1 MTLTPLEPT
10 DPEEYVLT
18 PVRLPGDARHRH
30 GGSDDPRKR
39 ACLTSGSVTLSVS
52 HVSKK
57 FARELRR
64 ALWYGVCDI
73 ARELL
78 WRARDTPLR
87 RGEFWAVDDVS
98 FELARGEA
106 LAVIGGNGA
115 GKSTLLKVL
124 YGLLKPDRGEVRVRG
139 ELSAL
144 IELGAGFQ
152 PQLTARENIRLVAS
166 LSGLGARDVAELHER
181 VVDFAGLGDLID
193 APVQS
198 YSTGMRARLAFSL
211 AAQLDPAVLLVDEVL
226 AVGDL
231 DFQRKCA
238 AHMRNYLDRGGSLL
252 FVSHNTHQ
260 VQSLCGRGILL
271 DRGRQIFS
279 GSASDAL
286 TRMFELRLEETATK
300 TAPQA
305 AEGQF
310 VVRDLRAEPVRGD
323 AIVTDAPVRL
333 VLDYEVREDVDVYWG
348 FTIWTWDQWI
358 CIAGEHD
365 AQRHRLRPGTG
376 TFTCTIPRLPLV
388 GGRYAVRAAV
398 LEFDSRQPIAF
409 AGTEAP
415 VPLDVFSTE
424 GAADNSR
431 MANHQ
436 LLRFDAEWD

>member
-1 MTLTPLEPT
+1 MT
-10 DPEEYVLT
+10 
-18 PVRLPGDARHRH
+18 RAALP
-30 GGSDDPRKR
+30 
-39 ACLTSGSVTLSVS
+39 LSVS

-64 ALWYGVCDI
+64 SLWYGVCDT

-78 WRARDTPLR
+78 LRSHEAPLR
-87 RGEFWAVDDVS
+87 AGEFWAIDDIS

-124 YGLLKPDRGEVRVRG
+124 YGLLKPDRGEVHVRG
-139 ELSAL
+139 EIAAL
-144 IELGAGFQ
+144 IELGTGFQ
-152 PQLTARENIRLVAS
+152 LQLTARENIKLVAA
-166 LSGLGARDVAELHER
+166 LSGLGSRDAAALHER
-181 VVDFAGLGDLID
+181 VADFAELADLVD

-198 YSTGMRARLAFSL
+198 YSTGMRARLAYAV
-211 AAQLDPAVLLVDEVL
+211 AAQLEPAVLLVDEVL

-238 AHMRNYLDRGGSLL
+238 AHMRDYLGRGGSLL
-252 FVSHNTHQ
+252 LVSHHPHQ
-260 VQSLCGRGILL
+260 IQTLCERGILL

-286 TRMFELRLEETATK
+286 TRMFELRLGDTSMASSS
-300 TAPQA
+300 PR
-305 AEGQF
+305 GDGPF
-310 VVRDLRAEPVRGD
+310 VVRDLRAEPVSGD

-365 AQRHRLRPGTG
+365 AQRHRLRRGTG
-376 TFTCTIPRLPLV
+376 TLTCTIPRLPLV
-388 GGRYAVRAAV
+388 GGRYAIRAAV
-398 LEFDSRQPIAF
+398 LEFDSSIPIAM
-409 AGTEAP
+409 AGHDTPIA
-415 VPLDVFSTE
+415 LDVFSS
-424 GAADNSR
+424 GGSVDNSR
-431 MANHQ
+431 MANRQ
-436 LLRFDAEWD
+436 LVRFDAEWS

>member
-1 MTLTPLEPT
+1 
-10 DPEEYVLT
+10 
-18 PVRLPGDARHRH
+18 
-30 GGSDDPRKR
+30 
-39 ACLTSGSVTLSVS
+39 LTSALVPLSVS

-57 FARELRR
+57 FARQLRR
-64 ALWYGVCDI
+64 ALWYGVCDT
-73 ARELL
+73 ASELL
-78 WRARDTPLR
+78 LRTRETPLR
-87 RGEFWAVDDVS
+87 PGEFWAVDYVS

-139 ELSAL
+139 QLSAL

-152 PQLTARENIRLVAS
+152 PQLTARENIRLVAA
-166 LSGLGARDVAELHER
+166 LSGLGARDMAELHER
-181 VVDFAGLGDLID
+181 VVDFAGLADLID

-198 YSTGMRARLAFSL
+198 YSTGMRARLAYSL

-260 VQSLCGRGILL
+260 VQSLCQRGILL
-271 DRGRQIFS
+271 DQGRQIFS

-286 TRMFELRLEETATK
+286 TRMFELRLGETTTKAATP
-300 TAPQA
+300 AGD
-305 AEGQF
+305 GQL
-310 VVRDLRAEPVRGD
+310 VVRGLRAEPVRGD
-323 AIVTDAPVRL
+323 TIVTDAPVRL

-358 CIAGEHD
+358 CIAGERD
-365 AQRHRLRPGTG
+365 AERHRLRPGTG
-376 TFTCTIPRLPLV
+376 TFTCTIPRLPLI

-398 LEFDSRQPIAF
+398 LEFDSRMPIAF
-409 AGTEAP
+409 AGLEAP
-415 VPLDVFSTE
+415 VPLDVYSTE
-424 GAADNSR
+424 GEVDNSR
-431 MANHQ
+431 MAIHQ
-436 LLRFDAEWD
+436 LVRFDAEWG

>member
-1 MTLTPLEPT
+1 LTRA
-10 DPEEYVLT
+10 
-18 PVRLPGDARHRH
+18 PVP
-30 GGSDDPRKR
+30 
-39 ACLTSGSVTLSVS
+39 LSVS

-57 FARELRR
+57 FARQLRR
-64 ALWYGVCDI
+64 ALWYGVCDT

-78 WRARDTPLR
+78 LR
-87 RGEFWAVDDVS
+87 TRESRLRTGEFWAVDDVS
-98 FELARGEA
+98 FELERGEA

-139 ELSAL
+139 QLSAL

-152 PQLTARENIRLVAS
+152 PQLTARENIRLVAA
-166 LSGLGARDVAELHER
+166 LSGLGASDVAELHER
-181 VVDFAGLGDLID
+181 VVDFAGLAELID

-198 YSTGMRARLAFSL
+198 YSTGMRARLGYSL

-238 AHMRNYLDRGGSLL
+238 AHMRSYLDRGGSLL

-260 VQSLCGRGILL
+260 VQSLCQRGILL
-271 DRGRQIFS
+271 HQGRQIFS

-286 TRMFELRLEETATK
+286 TRMFELRLGETATGAA
-300 TAPQA
+300 APA
-305 AEGQF
+305 DEGPI

-323 AIVTDAPVRL
+323 AIVTGAPMRL
-333 VLDYEVREDVDVYWG
+333 VLDYEAKEDVDVYWG

-365 AQRHRLRPGTG
+365 EQRQRLRAGTG

-388 GGRYAVRAAV
+388 GGRYAIRAAV
-398 LEFDSRQPIAF
+398 LEFDSRVPLAF
-409 AGTEAP
+409 AGREAP

-431 MANHQ
+431 MAHHQ
-436 LLRFDAEWD
+436 LVRIDAEWD

>member
-1 MTLTPLEPT
+1 MTSAAVP
-10 DPEEYVLT
+10 
-18 PVRLPGDARHRH
+18 
-30 GGSDDPRKR
+30 
-39 ACLTSGSVTLSVS
+39 LSVS

-57 FARELRR
+57 FARQLRR
-64 ALWYGVCDI
+64 ALWYGVCDT

-78 WRARDTPLR
+78 VRPGATTLR
-87 RGEFWAVDDVS
+87 PGEFWAVDDVS

-106 LAVIGGNGA
+106 LALIGGNGA

-139 ELSAL
+139 HLSAL

-152 PQLTARENIRLVAS
+152 PQLTARENIRLMAA
-166 LSGLGARDVAELHER
+166 LSGLGAGDVAALHER
-181 VVDFAGLGDLID
+181 VVDFAGLGELTD

-198 YSTGMRARLAFSL
+198 YSTGMRARLAYSV
-211 AAQLDPAVLLVDEVL
+211 AAQLEPAVLLVDEVL

-260 VQSLCGRGILL
+260 VQSLCTRGILL
-271 DRGRQIFS
+271 DKGRPIFS

-286 TRMFELRLEETATK
+286 TRMFELRLGEAVTRTDSL
-300 TAPQA
+300 
-305 AEGQF
+305 AEGPF
-310 VVRDLRAEPVRGD
+310 VVRDLRAEPVRSET
-323 AIVTDAPVRL
+323 IVTDAPVRL
-333 VLDYEVREDVDVYWG
+333 VLDYEVREEVDVYWG
-348 FTIWTWDQWI
+348 FTVWTWDQWI

-365 AQRHRLRPGTG
+365 VERRRLRPGTG

-388 GGRYAVRAAV
+388 GGRYAIRAAV
-398 LEFDSRQPIAF
+398 LEFDSRLPLAF
-409 AGTEAP
+409 VGREAP
-415 VPLDVFSTE
+415 VPLDVFSSD

-431 MANHQ
+431 MASQQ
-436 LLRFDAEWD
+436 LVRFDAEWT

>member
-1 MTLTPLEPT
+1 MTSAAVP
-10 DPEEYVLT
+10 
-18 PVRLPGDARHRH
+18 
-30 GGSDDPRKR
+30 
-39 ACLTSGSVTLSVS
+39 LSVS

-57 FARELRR
+57 FARQLRR
-64 ALWYGVCDI
+64 ALWYGVCDT

-78 WRARDTPLR
+78 VRPGATALR
-87 RGEFWAVDDVS
+87 PGEFWAVDDVS

-106 LAVIGGNGA
+106 LALIGGNGA

-139 ELSAL
+139 HLSAL

-152 PQLTARENIRLVAS
+152 PQLTARENIRLMAA
-166 LSGLGARDVAELHER
+166 LSGLGAGDVAALHER
-181 VVDFAGLGDLID
+181 VVDFAGLGELID

-198 YSTGMRARLAFSL
+198 YSTGMRARLAYSV
-211 AAQLDPAVLLVDEVL
+211 AAQFEPAVLLVDEVL

-260 VQSLCGRGILL
+260 VQSLCTRGILL
-271 DRGRQIFS
+271 DKGRPIFS

-286 TRMFELRLEETATK
+286 TRMFELRLGEAVPRTDS
-300 TAPQA
+300 P
-305 AEGQF
+305 AEGPF
-310 VVRDLRAEPVRGD
+310 VVRDLRAEPVRGET
-323 AIVTDAPVRL
+323 IVTGAPVRL
-333 VLDYEVREDVDVYWG
+333 VLDYEVREEVDVYWG

-365 AQRHRLRPGTG
+365 AERRRLSPGTG

-388 GGRYAVRAAV
+388 GGRYALRAAV
-398 LEFDSRQPIAF
+398 LEFDSRLPLAL
-409 AGTEAP
+409 AGREAP
-415 VPLDVFSTE
+415 IPLDVFSSD

-431 MANHQ
+431 MASQ
-436 LLRFDAEWD
+436 LLVRFDAEWN

>member
-1 MTLTPLEPT
+1 
-10 DPEEYVLT
+10 
-18 PVRLPGDARHRH
+18 
-30 GGSDDPRKR
+30 
-39 ACLTSGSVTLSVS
+39 LTSASVPLSVS

-57 FARELRR
+57 FARQLRR
-64 ALWYGVCDI
+64 SLWYGVCDT

-78 WRARDTPLR
+78 LR
-87 RGEFWAVDDVS
+87 TRETALRPGEFWAVDDVS

-124 YGLLKPDRGEVRVRG
+124 YGLLKPDRGEVRGRG
-139 ELSAL
+139 QIAAL

-152 PQLTARENIRLVAS
+152 PQLTARENIRLVAA
-166 LSGLGARDVAELHER
+166 LSGLGARDMAELHER
-181 VVDFAGLGDLID
+181 VVEFAGLADLID

-198 YSTGMRARLAFSL
+198 YSTGMRARLAYSL

-238 AHMRNYLDRGGSLL
+238 AHMRNYLERGGSLL

-260 VQSLCGRGILL
+260 VQSLCQRGILL
-271 DRGRQIFS
+271 DQGRQIFS

-286 TRMFELRLEETATK
+286 TRMFELRLGETATK
-300 TAPQA
+300 ADSPA
-305 AEGQF
+305 ASGPI

-333 VLDYEVREDVDVYWG
+333 VLDYEATEDVDVYWG

-365 AQRHRLRPGTG
+365 AHRQRLRAGTG

-398 LEFDSRQPIAF
+398 LEFDSRVPLAL

-431 MANHQ
+431 MAHHQ
-436 LLRFDAEWD
+436 LVRIDAEWA

>member
-1 MTLTPLEPT
+1 MTSASVPLT
-10 DPEEYVLT
+10 
-18 PVRLPGDARHRH
+18 
-30 GGSDDPRKR
+30 
-39 ACLTSGSVTLSVS
+39 VS

-64 ALWYGVCDI
+64 SLWYGVRDT

-78 WRARDTPLR
+78 LRTQAPPLR
-87 RGEFWAVDDVS
+87 SGEFWAVDDVS
-98 FELARGEA
+98 FELARGES

-139 ELSAL
+139 EMAAL

-152 PQLTARENIRLVAS
+152 PQLTARENIRLVAA
-166 LSGLGARDVAELHER
+166 LSGLGTRDAAELHER
-181 VVDFAGLGDLID
+181 VIDFAGLAGVDN

-198 YSTGMRARLAFSL
+198 YSTGMRARLAYSV

-238 AHMRNYLDRGGSLL
+238 AHMRSYLDRGGSLL

-260 VQSLCGRGILL
+260 IQSLCQRGILL
-271 DRGRQIFS
+271 DGGRQIFT

-286 TRMFELRLEETATK
+286 TRMFELRLGETTTKAAT
-300 TAPQA
+300 A
-305 AEGQF
+305 AGDGPLI
-310 VVRDLRAEPVRGD
+310 VRDLRAEPVTGD
-323 AIVTDAPVRL
+323 AIVTEAPVRL
-333 VLDYEVREDVDVYWG
+333 VLDYEVREAVDVYWG
-348 FTIWTWDQWI
+348 FTIWTWDQWV

-365 AQRHRLRPGTG
+365 EDRHRLRPGTG
-376 TFTCTIPRLPLV
+376 TFTCTSPRLPLV

-398 LEFDSRQPIAF
+398 LEFDSRMPIAL

-415 VPLDVFSTE
+415 VPLDVFSTD
-424 GAADNSR
+424 GATDNSR
-431 MANHQ
+431 MAKQQ
-436 LLRFDAEWD
+436 LVRFDAEWS

>member
-1 MTLTPLEPT
+1 MTS
-10 DPEEYVLT
+10 
-18 PVRLPGDARHRH
+18 A
-30 GGSDDPRKR
+30 
-39 ACLTSGSVTLSVS
+39 SVPLSVS

-57 FARELRR
+57 FARQLRR
-64 ALWYGVCDI
+64 ALWYGVCDT

-78 WRARDTPLR
+78 LRTQETPLR
-87 RGEFWAVDDVS
+87 PGEFWAVEDVS

-139 ELSAL
+139 QLSAL

-152 PQLTARENIRLVAS
+152 PQLTARENIRLVAA
-166 LSGLGARDVAELHER
+166 LSGLGARDMAELHER
-181 VVDFAGLGDLID
+181 VVDFAGLTDLID

-198 YSTGMRARLAFSL
+198 YSTGMRARLAYSL

-231 DFQRKCA
+231 AFQRKCA
-238 AHMRNYLDRGGSLL
+238 VHMRNYLDRGGSLL

-260 VQSLCGRGILL
+260 VQSLCQRGILL
-271 DRGRQIFS
+271 DHGRQIFS

-286 TRMFELRLEETATK
+286 TRMFELRLGETTTK
-300 TAPQA
+300 SAAQA
-305 AEGQF
+305 GDGAF

-365 AQRHRLRPGTG
+365 TERRRLRPGTG
-376 TFTCTIPRLPLV
+376 TFTCTFPRLPLV

-398 LEFDSRQPIAF
+398 LEFDSRQPLAF
-409 AGTEAP
+409 AGRETP

-436 LLRFDAEWD
+436 LVRVDAEWS